1 MPSLT
6 APMSCALEAAA
17 AAPAAEGLSRT
28 AAAPAVAAPAVPS
41 LPPLPPP
48 QRRICRATHSAVAVQ
63 PTARTWHNRCA
74 PRPECRRPRR
84 GAAPVAAARASA
96 SATAAAQEP
105 MSYSSSSSWP
115 AAAGSCPKPAAA
127 AAVSSAAT
135 PASSTASSGS
145 TTLLQARLQR
155 AVSEPP
161 PPPPCPSGQ
170 SSTWGPTAQ
179 QDAAQA
185 AAPARVARAKEARA
199 PAAQAAATPLVESDS
214 LILSGVSGSYN
225 TKLVQDSVD
234 ALMSGYIRAEGV
246 TAVVEEIPSRGQK
259 LDEFRQA
266 LKIPVAGAQG
276 AASST
281 TGGDAEMADRTA
293 GGADSPTRR
302 VIVRFAGK
310 EADVEVARSA
320 FIGYA
325 AFLREALRWVVGD
338 NLTPAGRTARRAV
351 FRDFK
356 TLEAGGMR
364 PRWLNGAQISVMP
377 PGERVPRLCTAED
390 VRRCA
395 GEQEG
400 ARNVN
405 PDQ

>member
-1 MPSLT
+1 HQQHQEREIL
-6 APMSCALEAAA
+6 
-17 AAPAAEGLSRT
+17 
-28 AAAPAVAAPAVPS
+28 
-41 LPPLPPP
+41 
-48 QRRICRATHSAVAVQ
+48 QSAV
-63 PTARTWHNRCA
+63 TKL
-74 PRPECRRPRR
+74 
-84 GAAPVAAARASA
+84 GA
-96 SATAAAQEP
+96 
-105 MSYSSSSSWP
+105 
-115 AAAGSCPKPAAA
+115 
-127 AAVSSAAT
+127 
-135 PASSTASSGS
+135 
-145 TTLLQARLQR
+145 LQQQVEALTKGL
-155 AVSEPP
+155 A
-161 PPPPCPSGQ
+161 
-170 SSTWGPTAQ
+170 AQ

-234 ALMSGYIRAEGV
+234 ALMNGYIRAEGV

-276 AASST
+276 AANSSA

-293 GGADSPTRR
+293 GVADSPTRR

-338 NLTPAGRTARRAV
+338 NLTPAGRAARRAV

-364 PRWLNGAQISVMP
+364 PRWRNGAQISVMP

>member
-1 MPSLT
+1 MEAASKRGASVLTTPPSMVKPASKVPNLADGNNVTLIARFQGLEQDVPDNMEHSPDRSTACDLT
-6 APMSCALEAAA
+6 TARKEIEDIRKKFQDMMGILDIRASQHAALE
-17 AAPAAEGLSRT
+17 
-28 AAAPAVAAPAVPS
+28 
-41 LPPLPPP
+41 
-48 QRRICRATHSAVAVQ
+48 
-63 PTARTWHNRCA
+63 
-74 PRPECRRPRR
+74 
-84 GAAPVAAARASA
+84 
-96 SATAAAQEP
+96 
-105 MSYSSSSSWP
+105 
-115 AAAGSCPKPAAA
+115 K
-127 AAVSSAAT
+127 AVSSLSEGLLTAVEKLDSVGSKLDSQAT
-135 PASSTASSGS
+135 TMHVIQHQQHQDREI
-145 TTLLQARLQR
+145 LQSAVTKLGALQQQVE
-155 AVSEPP
+155 ALTK
-161 PPPPCPSGQ
+161 GLA
-170 SSTWGPTAQ
+170 AQ

-364 PRWLNGAQISVMP
+364 PRWRNGAQISVMP